1 MYNSIPVLCKSNAP
15 VQERTVPGGV
25 ENIRSALEWAGVNY
39 DYGTCAD
46 SCSPLVG
53 LIVVPIGPGAPGPH
67 GSYYQVRVAPVLALQ
82 CSDVC
87 LVRTIGSI
95 PLICTQAPRRR
106 VPAPSQLNEPLM
118 FCLSQGTRTAV
129 SALRTSWLRPARSL
143 LAQVPTAHMTRPV

>member
-1 MYNSIPVLCKSNAP
+1 MYNSILVSCQPNAP

-39 DYGTCAD
+39 DYGACAS
-46 SCSPLVG
+46 SCSPSVG
-53 LIVVPIGPGAPGPH
+53 LIIVPIGPGAPGPH
-67 GSYYQVRVAPVLALQ
+67 GSYYQVRVTLVLTLQ

-95 PLICTQAPRRR
+95 PLICAQAPRRR
-106 VPAPSQLNEPLM
+106 VPTSSQLNEPLI

-129 SALRTSWLRPARSL
+129 SALKTGWLTPARSL
-143 LAQVPTAHMTRPV
+143 LAQALTAHMTRPV